1 MATTEV
7 ISKKYAEEEIKIA
20 HYKKNQ
26 TKQGSTRRTEEITI

>member
-20 HYKKNQ
+20 HYKKKSN
-26 TKQGSTRRTEEITI
+26 KTR